1 MGFAAGSTH
10 PTALSTPPAPAT
22 RRLLQRAMKTFSQ
35 GARVWP
41 RPAVPARPAT
51 NQRGTGMTTDT
62 GRRWFRNARHQ
73 WQANR
78 DNHCHFPNAIEASK
92 IYHDAIVA
100 NRFLD
105 PEDRMEDRKST
116 RLNSSH

>member
-1 MGFAAGSTH
+1 MTH
-10 PTALSTPPAPAT
+10 IITAI
-22 RRLLQRAMKTFSQ
+22 
-35 GARVWP
+35 
-41 RPAVPARPAT
+41 
-51 NQRGTGMTTDT
+51 DIT

-105 PEDRMEDRKST
+105 PEDRMDDIEMVQ
-116 RLNSSH
+116 LP